1 MPDRIC
7 FVYVKQI
14 VALARR
20 VKAISLGRDIRL
32 TVRRWT
38 RYGPSVERGAVHM
51 HEWRSAEV
59 GVPMTHL
66 RAWRRM
72 QLRAEKAQ
80 GVKASKS
87 AWRRGAQRRA
97 EGGELRCKCK

>member
-1 MPDRIC
+1 MRPWRCVEGSSGAHGD
-7 FVYVKQI
+7 
-14 VALARR
+14 AR
-20 VKAISLGRDIRL
+20 VKMCGRGAHGGRE
-32 TVRRWT
+32 VC
-38 RYGPSVERGAVHM
+38 VCAVHM